1 MRTPHLLTCGA
12 GPLFVGTVLVQDYTR
27 AGGGP
32 GGLLWASWLAVRLR
46 APRVVHPDAVGDVAE
61 LLDRV
66 WRADAAGM
74 LGALSRRLG
83 DFDRAEEALSDA
95 LAEALRRWPAEGV
108 PDSPTGWLVTA
119 GWRKALDR
127 LRRDAVGRDKLAR
140 VAAEPPPEP
149 GVDDRL
155 AMVFACCHPDLA
167 EPARVALT
175 LYAAGGLSTAEIAAA
190 FLVPPPTMAQRLS
203 RAKRQLRDRGIT
215 FEAPPPGG
223 YADRL
228 PAVLAVI
235 YLIFNEG
242 YLSSGRSAQRRELAR
257 EGVELARQHAAL
269 LPREPEAAG
278 LAALLELHHARAA
291 ARFDSWGRIVL
302 LDRQDRRLWNRPAIE
317 RAALRLRAAVR
328 QGRPGPYQLQAGI
341 TALHALAPTYEAT
354 NWTEVRA
361 LYDRL
366 AALDPSPVV
375 LLNRAVAT
383 RFAVGPAPALAEV
396 DALADRLTGYH
407 LWHATRADLLTT
419 LDRPAEALTTAE
431 RALDLATNPAERELM
446 SRRVGE
452 LRRRT

>member
-1 MRTPHLLTCGA
+1 M
-12 GPLFVGTVLVQDYTR
+12 D
-27 AGGGP
+27 
-32 GGLLWASWLAVRLR
+32 
-46 APRVVHPDAVGDVAE
+46 DVAE

-83 DFDRAEEALSDA
+83 DFDRAEEALSEA
-95 LAEALRRWPAEGV
+95 LAEALTRWPGEGV
-108 PDSPTGWLVTA
+108 PASPTGWLVTT

-127 LRRDAVGRDKLAR
+127 LRRDAVGREKGAQ
-140 VAAEPPPEP
+140 VAAAPPAEP

-175 LYAAGGLSTAEIAAA
+175 LSAASGLSTAEIAAA
-190 FLVPPPTMAQRLS
+190 FLVPLPTMAQRLS
-203 RAKRQLRDRGIT
+203 RAKRQLRERGIR
-215 FEAPPPGG
+215 FEVPRPTE

-235 YLIFNEG
+235 YLVFNEG
-242 YLSSGRSAQRRELAR
+242 YLSSGRSTQRRELAR
-257 EGVELARQHAAL
+257 EGVELARQLAAL

-302 LDRQDRRLWNRPAIE
+302 LDQQDRRLWDTAAIE

-328 QGRPGPYQLQAGI
+328 QGRPGPYQVRAGI
-341 TALHALAPTYEAT
+341 AALHALAASYEAT
-354 NWTEVRA
+354 DWADVRA

-366 AALDPSPVV
+366 YGLDPSPVV

-396 DALADRLTGYH
+396 DALADRLAGYH
-407 LWHATRADLLTT
+407 LWHAARADLLAT
-419 LDRPAEALTTAE
+419 LDRPAEALTAAE
-431 RALDLATNPAERELM
+431 RALALATNPAERELM

-452 LRRRT
+452 LGRRL

>member
-1 MRTPHLLTCGA
+1 
-12 GPLFVGTVLVQDYTR
+12 
-27 AGGGP
+27 
-32 GGLLWASWLAVRLR
+32 VR
-46 APRVVHPDAVGDVAE
+46 VDDVAE
-61 LLDRV
+61 LLDRI
-66 WRADAAGM
+66 WRTEAAGM

-83 DFDRAEEALSDA
+83 DFDLAEEALSDA
-95 LAEALRRWPAEGV
+95 LAEALKRWPDEGV
-108 PDSPTGWLVTA
+108 PDSPTGWLVTT
-119 GWRKALDR
+119 GWHKALDR
-127 LRRDAVGRDKLAR
+127 LRRDAVGRRKLAQ
-140 VAAEPPPEP
+140 VAAAPPPEL

-175 LYAAGGLSTAEIAAA
+175 LYAASGLGTAEIAAA
-190 FLVPPPTMAQRLS
+190 FLVPLPTMAQRLS
-203 RAKRQLRDRGIT
+203 RAKRQLRERGIR
-215 FEAPPPGG
+215 FEVPQPHE

-235 YLIFNEG
+235 YLVFNEG

-257 EGVELARQHAAL
+257 EGVELACQLAGL
-269 LPREPEAAG
+269 LPREPEVAG

-302 LDRQDRRLWNRPAIE
+302 LEQQDRRLWDKAAIK

-341 TALHALAPTYEAT
+341 AALHALAASYEAT
-354 NWTEVRA
+354 NWADVRA

-366 AALDPSPVV
+366 YALYQSPVV

-383 RFAVGPAPALAEV
+383 WFAVGPTPALDEV
-396 DALADRLTGYH
+396 DALGDRLAGYH
-407 LWHATRADLLTT
+407 LWHAARADLLAT
-419 LDRPAEALTTAE
+419 LDRPAEALAAAE
-431 RALDLATNPAERELM
+431 RALELATNPAEREVM

-452 LRRRT
+452 LKRRL

>member
-1 MRTPHLLTCGA
+1 
-12 GPLFVGTVLVQDYTR
+12 VND
-27 AGGGP
+27 
-32 GGLLWASWLAVRLR
+32 LA
-46 APRVVHPDAVGDVAE
+46 D
-61 LLDRV
+61 LLDRI
-66 WRADAAGM
+66 WRTDAAGM

-95 LAEALRRWPAEGV
+95 LAEALKRWPGEGV
-108 PDSPTGWLVTA
+108 PESPTGWLVTT
-119 GWRKALDR
+119 GWRKAMDR
-127 LRRDAVGRDKLAR
+127 LRRDSVGRDKAAR
-140 VAAEPPPEP
+140 LAAEPPPEP
-149 GVDDRL
+149 GGDDRL

-175 LYAAGGLSTAEIAAA
+175 LYAASGLSTAEIAAA
-190 FLVPPPTMAQRLS
+190 FLVPLPTMAQRLS
-203 RAKRQLRDRGIT
+203 RAKRQLRESDIR
-215 FEAPPPGG
+215 FEVPQPHE

-235 YLIFNEG
+235 YLVFNEG

-257 EGVELARQHAAL
+257 EGVELARQLAAL
-269 LPREPEAAG
+269 LPQEPEAAG

-302 LDRQDRRLWNRPAIE
+302 LEQQDRRLWDKAAIE

-341 TALHALAPTYEAT
+341 AALHALAASPEAT
-354 NWTEVRA
+354 DWADVRA

-366 AALDPSPVV
+366 YALDPSPVV

-383 RFAVGPAPALAEV
+383 RFAVGPAPALDEV
-396 DALADRLTGYH
+396 EALEDRLAGYH
-407 LWHATRADLLTT
+407 LWHAARADLLAT
-419 LDRPAEALTTAE
+419 LDRPAEALTAAE
-431 RALDLATNPAERELM
+431 RALELATNPAERELM

-452 LRRRT
+452 LRRRP

>member
-1 MRTPHLLTCGA
+1 LEI
-12 GPLFVGTVLVQDYTR
+12 F
-27 AGGGP
+27 
-32 GGLLWASWLAVRLR
+32 
-46 APRVVHPDAVGDVAE
+46 APRVLHPGAVDDVAE

-66 WRADAAGM
+66 WRTDAAGM

-95 LAEALRRWPAEGV
+95 LAEALKRWPDEGV
-108 PDSPTGWLVTA
+108 PDSPAGWLVTTA
-119 GWRKALDR
+119 WRKALDR
-127 LRRDAVGRDKLAR
+127 LRRDAVGRRK
-140 VAAEPPPEP
+140 VAEMAVEPPPEP

-167 EPARVALT
+167 EPARIALT

-190 FLVPPPTMAQRLS
+190 FLVPLPTMAQRLS
-203 RAKRQLRDRGIT
+203 RAKHQLRERGVR
-215 FEAPPPGG
+215 FEVPQPHE

-235 YLIFNEG
+235 YLVFNEG

-257 EGVELARQHAAL
+257 EGVELARQLAAL

-302 LDRQDRRLWNRPAIE
+302 LEQQDRRLWDTAAIE

-341 TALHALAPTYEAT
+341 AALHALAASYEAT
-354 NWTEVRA
+354 GWADVRA

-366 AALDPSPVV
+366 HGLDPSPVV

-383 RFAVGPAPALAEV
+383 RFAVGPVPALDEV
-396 DALADRLTGYH
+396 DALGDRLAGYH
-407 LWHATRADLLTT
+407 LWHAARADLLAT
-419 LDRPAEALTTAE
+419 LGRPAEALTAAQ
-431 RALDLATNPAERELM
+431 RALELATNPAERELM

-452 LRRRT
+452 LRRRL

>member
-1 MRTPHLLTCGA
+1 MRLAARFAATAPPGPSRPGRRTHPLLPVLQAGA
-12 GPLFVGTVLVQDYTR
+12 VDDVG
-27 AGGGP
+27 
-32 GGLLWASWLAVRLR
+32 
-46 APRVVHPDAVGDVAE
+46 E
-61 LLDRV
+61 LLGRV
-66 WRADAAGM
+66 WRTDAAGM

-95 LAEALRRWPAEGV
+95 LTEALKRWPDEGV
-108 PDSPTGWLVTA
+108 PDSPTGWLVTT

-127 LRRDAVGRDKLAR
+127 LRRETVGREKAAL
-140 VAAEPPPEP
+140 VATEPPREP

-155 AMVFACCHPDLA
+155 ATVFACCHPALA
-167 EPARVALT
+167 EPSRVALT
-175 LYAAGGLSTAEIAAA
+175 LYAASGLSTAEIAAA
-190 FLVPPPTMAQRLS
+190 FLVPQPTMAQRLS
-203 RAKRQLRDRGIT
+203 RAKRQLRELGIR
-215 FEAPPPGG
+215 FEVPTPDE

-235 YLIFNEG
+235 YLVFNEG

-257 EGVELARQHAAL
+257 EGVELAAQLAGL
-269 LPREPEAAG
+269 LPGEPEAAG

-302 LDRQDRRLWNRPAIE
+302 LDQQDRRLWDRAAIG

-341 TALHALAPTYEAT
+341 AALHALAVSYEAT
-354 NWTEVRA
+354 NWADVRA

-366 AALDPSPVV
+366 HALHPSPVV

-383 RFAVGPAPALAEV
+383 RYTVGASAALDEV
-396 DALADRLTGYH
+396 DALGERLAGYH
-407 LWHATRADLLTT
+407 LWHAARADLLVA
-419 LDRPAEALTTAE
+419 LDRPAEALVAAE
-431 RALDLATNPAERELM
+431 RALELATNPAERELM

-452 LRRRT
+452 LRRRR

>member
-1 MRTPHLLTCGA
+1 MVTHVFAWLGWSDCIG
-12 GPLFVGTVLVQDYTR
+12 FR
-27 AGGGP
+27 AGELTG
-32 GGLLWASWLAVRLR
+32 
-46 APRVVHPDAVGDVAE
+46 PRVLHHGAVGDVAE
-61 LLDRV
+61 LLDRI
-66 WRADAAGM
+66 WRTDAAGM

-95 LAEALRRWPAEGV
+95 LAEALKRWPDEGV
-108 PDSPTGWLVTA
+108 PESPTGWLVTT

-127 LRRDAVGRDKLAR
+127 LRRDAVGRKRVAQ
-140 VAAEPPPEP
+140 VAAEPPQEP

-190 FLVPPPTMAQRLS
+190 FLVPLPTMAQRLS
-203 RAKRQLRDRGIT
+203 RAKRQLRERGIR
-215 FEAPPPGG
+215 FEAPQPHE

-235 YLIFNEG
+235 YLVFNEG

-257 EGVELARQHAAL
+257 EGVELARQLAEL

-278 LAALLELHHARAA
+278 LAALLELHHARAD

-302 LDRQDRRLWNRPAIE
+302 LEQQDRRLWDKAAIE
-317 RAALRLRAAVR
+317 RAALRLRAAVS

-341 TALHALAPTYEAT
+341 AALHALAASYGAT
-354 NWTEVRA
+354 NWAYVRA
-361 LYDRL
+361 LYDQL
-366 AALDPSPVV
+366 YALDPSPVV

-383 RFAVGPAPALAEV
+383 RFAVGPAPALDEV
-396 DALADRLTGYH
+396 EALGDRLAGYH
-407 LWHATRADLLTT
+407 LWHAARADLLAA
-419 LDRPAEALTTAE
+419 LDRPAEALAAGE
-431 RALDLATNPAERELM
+431 RALELATNPAERELI

-452 LRRRT
+452 LRRRL